1 MAYYFYE
8 LDSMTVVFNNS
19 VRCDRNEGLSLH
31 IMYEQ
36 FNDDNDF
43 MHPLNNLV
51 LKMIKE
57 QSNGTY

>member
-8 LDSMTVVFNNS
+8 LDSMKVVFDNS
-19 VRCDRNEGLSLH
+19 VRIDRNEGLSLH

-36 FNDDNDF
+36 FNDDHDF

-51 LKMIKE
+51 LKMITE
-57 QSNGTY
+57 TSNGTY